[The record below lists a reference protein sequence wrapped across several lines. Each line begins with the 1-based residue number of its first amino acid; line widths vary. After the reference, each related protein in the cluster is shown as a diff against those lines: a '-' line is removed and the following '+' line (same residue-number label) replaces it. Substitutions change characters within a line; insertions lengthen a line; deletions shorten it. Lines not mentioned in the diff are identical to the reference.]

1 MKHQQYKTWI
11 LLDTE
16 LDLEQHRELQVHLKQ
31 CSQCQSLYQ
40 ATHQIAHLFKTSPVP
55 EPSPG
60 FSTRWMTRIE
70 KVENRKSRL
79 ILGITLSVISI
90 ATLLLLSSVGL
101 QIRAGMAYFPQ
112 LMLEMIT
119 LVAEWIIFLNQ
130 LRDIVSPLIRVGM
143 KFISPVWLYTLGFS
157 LSVITGAWIISLSK
171 SRTLQRELHS

>member
-16 LDLEQHRELQVHLKQ
+16 LDQNQHRELQVHLKQ

-70 KVENRKSRL
+70 KIENRKSRL

-101 QIRAGMAYFPQ
+101 QIRAGLAYFPQ

-119 LVAEWIIFLNQ
+119 LVAKWIIFLNQ
-130 LRDIVSPLIRVGM
+130 LRDIVSPLFRVSM
-143 KFISPVWLYTLGFS
+143 KLISPVWLYTLGFS
-157 LSVITGAWIISLSK
+157 LSGITGACIISLFK
-171 SRTLQRELHS
+171 SRTIQRELRS